1 MQKYTVPIILI
12 IILLLIGALTVKII
26 RQFQESNILSSG
38 VKIEATPT
46 PLRVPNGTITETKY
60 EGINYLVLGIKI
72 PLEAKISLIAN
83 FKEKLTGEK
92 LVEDNNCDIGING
105 GFYLT
110 SEQPLGLFFS
120 GGKKLGKSIKSSIAN
135 SFVYQDRAGDLKFVR
150 TPPINFQFTDF
161 VFQTGPYI
169 IPNKSKLKLTRDE
182 RARRSLIAKDFQ
194 GNLYLVSIT
203 RKDNLDAGP
212 HLADLPVIFQNLKEE
227 NIFPLEELVNLDG
240 GSASF
245 FYSKDKE
252 GDLTLTSWAPIGSL
266 LCVKFNY

>member
-120 GGKKLGKSIKSSIAN
+120 GGKK
-135 SFVYQDRAGDLKFVR
+135 
-150 TPPINFQFTDF
+150 
-161 VFQTGPYI
+161 
-169 IPNKSKLKLTRDE
+169 
-182 RARRSLIAKDFQ
+182 AK
-194 GNLYLVSIT
+194 
-203 RKDNLDAGP
+203 
-212 HLADLPVIFQNLKEE
+212 
-227 NIFPLEELVNLDG
+227 
-240 GSASF
+240 
-245 FYSKDKE
+245 
-252 GDLTLTSWAPIGSL
+252 
-266 LCVKFNY
+266 